1 MSLGRRLAKQIT
13 GDDLLIRVK
22 SDVAQGLINLD

>member
-13 GDDLLIRVK
+13 GDDLLIRLK
-22 SDVAQGLINLD
+22 SDVGQGVINLG